1 MLNESME
8 KAQRMIG
15 DMFLK
20 MESSHKNPY
29 EQHKPIEVVK
39 ETMREKME
47 HLINLFGIDEK

>member
-1 MLNESME
+1 ME

-20 MESSHKNPY
+20 MESSHRNPY

-39 ETMREKME
+39 ETMREKMD
-47 HLINLFGIDEK
+47 HLTNLFGIDEK